1 MKDVHER
8 TRILLGQ
15 EGLDYLSGKH
25 VMIAGLGGVGGACA
39 EALGRSGIGKITL
52 VDKDQVAISNFNRQ
66 LIALSSTL
74 GQQKAEAMAER
85 LKQID
90 PSLRINAVTG
100 FIKPSNIDDF
110 LHGEIDYVL
119 DCIDSVSC
127 KAMLVAECQKRHIPV
142 ISSLG
147 AGGRLDVTRAEVTR
161 LKETHTCGLAFNL
174 RRRLRRLGAS
184 LDYPV
189 VFSPEVPVKPLPQ
202 QPIENDPSAM
212 PRAVNGTI
220 SYMPNLFGFMLAGYA
235 INEILQKTT
244 EKNIT

>member
-15 EGLDYLSGKH
+15 EGLDYLAGKH
-25 VMIAGLGGVGGACA
+25 VLIAGLGGVGGACA

-90 PSLRINAVTG
+90 PSLKINAVTG

-110 LHGEIDYVL
+110 LQGEIDYVL

-127 KAMLVAECQKRHIPV
+127 KAMLVAECQKRRIPV

-189 VFSPEVPVKPLPQ
+189 VFSPEVPIKPLPQ
-202 QPIENDPSAM
+202 QPIENDPTAM

-235 INEILQKTT
+235 INEILSRVS
-244 EKNIT
+244 ERNIT